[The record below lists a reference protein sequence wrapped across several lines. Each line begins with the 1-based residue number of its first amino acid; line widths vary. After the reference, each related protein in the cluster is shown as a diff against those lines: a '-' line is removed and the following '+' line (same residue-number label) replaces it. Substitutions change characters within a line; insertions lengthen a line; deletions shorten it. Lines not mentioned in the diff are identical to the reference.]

1 MLSESPSNHR
11 LSRLGADLERIR
23 GIIMT
28 AQGFTVF
35 ATEIGHCGLAWSEH
49 GIVGAQL
56 PEGSE
61 HRTRAR
67 MRRRFPE
74 APETEPPPAVRH
86 AVDNIV
92 ALLGGGRPDLCTV
105 ELDMTGVSDFHRRVY
120 DIARTI
126 PPGKTLTYGDI
137 AHRLGEPR
145 STQAVGQAMS
155 RNPFA
160 PIVPCHRV
168 LAAGGKYGGFSA
180 NGGVATKRRML
191 VIEGALAAEPTLF

>member
-1 MLSESPSNHR
+1 
-11 LSRLGADLERIR
+11 
-23 GIIMT
+23 MT

-35 ATEIGHCGLAWSEH
+35 RTGIGHCGLAWGEH
-49 GIVGAQL
+49 GVVGAQL

-74 APETEPPPAVRH
+74 APETEPPPAVSH
-86 AVDNIV
+86 ALDDIV
-92 ALLGGGRPDLCTV
+92 ALLNGQRPDLSTV
-105 ELDMTGVSDFHRRVY
+105 ELDMTGVPDFHRRVY

-126 PPGKTLTYGDI
+126 PPGATLTYGDI
-137 AHRLGEPR
+137 AHRLGMPR
-145 STQAVGQAMS
+145 AAQAVGQAMG

-168 LAAGGKYGGFSA
+168 LAAGGKDGGFSA

-191 VIEGALAAEPTLF
+191 VIEGALTDEPTLF